1 MRGRQDDRR
10 DQGDGRSRRRAR
22 LRLALYLTALV
33 TSGSARAATPD
44 CADVA
49 LYARILQVHTRAVDD
64 VVGTRVDYS
73 GLRADPAW
81 QDVVRSVGACDPAVL
96 STREATL
103 AFWINAYNV
112 FAIDLVAK
120 HWPVESIKD
129 IGSLLFP
136 VWDKPAG
143 RVNGVALSLDQIEHE
158 RIRKLGDPRIH
169 AAIVCA
175 SISCPSLSRSPYV
188 AAELDAQLD
197 AAFARF
203 VADPT
208 KGFRLDRAANT
219 IHLSSIFK
227 WFAED
232 FEKQGGPLAVIA
244 RHLGE
249 SDRAW
254 VEANA
259 AKARLEYMDYDWRV
273 NG

>member
-1 MRGRQDDRR
+1 MRGRQDERR
-10 DQGDGRSRRRAR
+10 DQGDGRARHRAQ
-22 LRLALYLTALV
+22 LAFALALTALV
-33 TSGSARAATPD
+33 TSGSARAGTSA
-44 CADVA
+44 CGDVA
-49 LYARILQVHTRAVDD
+49 TYARMLEAHTRTVDE
-64 VVGTRVDYS
+64 VVGTRVDYP

-81 QDVVRSVGACDPAVL
+81 RDVVRSVGACDPATL
-96 STREATL
+96 DTRDAAL

-112 FAIDLVAK
+112 FALDLVASN
-120 HWPVESIKD
+120 WPVESIKD

-158 RIRKLGDPRIH
+158 RIRKFGDPRIH

-175 SISCPSLSRSPYV
+175 SISCPSLSRTPYV
-188 AAELDAQLD
+188 AARLDAQLD
-197 AAFARF
+197 ASFARF
-203 VADPT
+203 VADPS

-254 VEANA
+254 VEANG